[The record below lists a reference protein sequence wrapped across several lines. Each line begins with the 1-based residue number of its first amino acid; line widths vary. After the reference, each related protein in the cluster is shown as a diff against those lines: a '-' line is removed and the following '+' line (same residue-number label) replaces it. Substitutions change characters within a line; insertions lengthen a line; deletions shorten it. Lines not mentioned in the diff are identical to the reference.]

1 MRALSLA
8 VIILAAPAYAHFV
21 LISPGDWLDVG
32 PLGDPTGG
40 SQKTP
45 PCDEGTS
52 PTGTVTTLQAGAQL
66 AVQWKETVPHDGWY
80 RIALARDRA
89 NLPGPDA
96 TLNCTDAGFERTAV
110 FPVLADGINLHDAT
124 SNTFMVTVPNGN
136 CDACTLQVS
145 EFMLNH
151 GGNCYYWHCA
161 NVKIVGSDA
170 GELMDD
176 GGMMMGGTGGG
187 SGAGGGSAATG
198 GGSGTAGGSASTGG
212 GSGAS
217 GGGSGATGG
226 GSGATGGAGATGGGT
241 AAAGGGAAAAG
252 GGSSATGGGGTDA
265 GGCTCSSAD
274 AALLMFGSL
283 LTLLRRRRRN

>member
-1 MRALSLA
+1 
-8 VIILAAPAYAHFV
+8 
-21 LISPGDWLDVG
+21 VG

-40 SQKTP
+40 DQKTP
-45 PCDEGTS
+45 PCDEGTA
-52 PTGTVTTLQAGAQL
+52 PTGTITTLQAGSQL
-66 AVQWKETVPHDGWY
+66 AVQWKETVAHPGWY
-80 RIALARDRA
+80 RIALAKDRA

-110 FPVLADGINLHDAT
+110 FPVLADGINLHDPT

-170 GELMDD
+170 GELQDD

-187 SGAGGGSAATG
+187 SGAGGGSSGGGSSGGGSSGGGSATG
-198 GGSGTAGGSASTGG
+198 GGSTSAGG
-212 GSGAS
+212 GSGS
-217 GGGSGATGG
+217 TGGGSGATGG
-226 GSGATGGAGATGGGT
+226 GSSGGG
-241 AAAGGGAAAAG
+241 
-252 GGSSATGGGGTDA
+252 SATGGGSGSSTGGGSGTAGGTTSGTGGGTDSP
-265 GGCTCSSAD
+265 GGCACSDAD
-274 AALLMFGSL
+274 AALLAFGSL
-283 LTLLRRRRRN
+283 LTLLRLRRRK